1 MLPKRIASK
10 APKHVASKLLKT
22 AASASKSDSVILSKY
37 AASLTAEHLERYI
50 DKISIV
56 GKDPYLLTMSQ
67 SVLPV
72 TVSYESIIE
81 YALHQ
86 KSAYTGAGFHCFKAV
101 EAKQRFECGMV
112 KLVEGIRLG
121 VGDLYVVRGKVMHSM
136 KMNEPNL
143 TPWIVINGRNGAI

>member
-22 AASASKSDSVILSKY
+22 AASASKS
-37 AASLTAEHLERYI
+37 
-50 DKISIV
+50 V